1 MSRYPYIEKPL
12 KGVASFSRVGE
23 DSSQSQA
30 AVLLMLGRQLRG
42 DDAATV
48 ARARAASAHGK
59 LDVIG
64 LKSESEFPVPRLRPS
79 PVRLL
84 SAARQQNLRKM
95 HGAGALTGE
104 SEKAYLDCATR
115 LYKKPTVETA
125 ADLFEMCLRHP
136 LPLVK
141 IAAATAYFPVS
152 AEPGRLIRI
161 LKAGVRSEDLLERD
175 IAATALGRI
184 DPASSALRFLTRARR
199 ARKKGAAKKHT
210 VMLVHGTWA
219 GDAGWWQPG
228 GDFHTFIKRL
238 RSDLYSAADR
248 FEWSGGY
255 SDFARSQAAGHLK
268 AWVDDHAES
277 GLDLMGHSH
286 GANVIM
292 LATSNGTRT
301 GRLVLLSCPVHVDK
315 YFPDFGNCASVCS
328 VRVKLDLVIL
338 ADRGGQKFTDPRIK
352 ENVLPIW
359 FNHSATHDPAVW
371 TKYNVAAKIGLRS

>member
-1 MSRYPYIEKPL
+1 MSRYPYSEKPL
-12 KGVASFSRVGE
+12 KGVASFSRLAE

-42 DDAATV
+42 DDASTLAH
-48 ARARAASAHGK
+48 ARAASAQGR
-59 LDVIG
+59 LDVTG
-64 LKSESEFPVPRLRPS
+64 LKSESEFPVPKLRPS
-79 PVRLL
+79 PVRLP
-84 SAARQQNLRKM
+84 SAARQQSLRKW

-104 SEKAYLDCATR
+104 SEKAYLDCAAR

-125 ADLFEMCLRHP
+125 ADLFELCLRHP

-141 IAAATAYFPVS
+141 IAAAAAYFPVS

-161 LKAGVRSEDLLERD
+161 LSAGVRSRETLERD
-175 IAATALGRI
+175 VAATALARI
-184 DPASSALRFLTRARR
+184 DPASSALRFLTRTRGV
-199 ARKKGAAKKHT
+199 RKKGASRKRT
-210 VMLVHGTWA
+210 IMLVHGTWA
-219 GDAGWWQPG
+219 SDATWWQPG

-238 RSDLYSAADR
+238 RSDLYSATDR

-255 SDFARSQAAGHLK
+255 SDFARSQAAGSLK
-268 AWVDDHAES
+268 AWVDDHGEG

-292 LATSNGTRT
+292 LATSNGTRA
-301 GRLVLLSCPVHVDK
+301 GKLILLSCPVHVDK
-315 YFPDFGNCASVCS
+315 YFPDFSNCTSVYS

-338 ADRGGQKFTDPRIK
+338 ADRGGQKFADPRIK

-359 FNHSATHDPAVW
+359 FHHTATHDRAVW
-371 TKYNVAAKIGLRS
+371 TKYNVAAKVGL